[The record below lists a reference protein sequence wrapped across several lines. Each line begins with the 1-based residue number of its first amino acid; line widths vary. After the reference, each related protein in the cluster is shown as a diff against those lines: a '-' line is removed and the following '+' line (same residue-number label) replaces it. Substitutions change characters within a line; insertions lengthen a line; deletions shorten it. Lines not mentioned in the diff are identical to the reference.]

1 MKLIRLAQVGLALAA
16 SAIMVAGPASSASA
30 SGSNVTISKSWGTTT
45 FIPDGDW
52 LYVHDLD
59 ADTYAV
65 HGKIQEYVCANVGCD
80 GYHWVDLRTG
90 CNDNTSIGDDGTEVR
105 HCNYDISENV
115 TVRACEVRSKGGVPY
130 GDWVCSASTKS

>member
-1 MKLIRLAQVGLALAA
+1 MKLKRLAHVGLALAA
-16 SAIMVAGPASSASA
+16 SAIMVVGAESSAAA
-30 SGSNVTISKSWGTTT
+30 SGSNVTISKSWGSTT

-59 ADTYAV
+59 ADGYAV
-65 HGKIQEYVCANVGCD
+65 HGKIQSYVCANAACD
-80 GYHWVDLRTG
+80 GMHWVDLRTG

-105 HCNYDISENV
+105 RCNYDISENL
-115 TVRACEVRSKGGVPY
+115 TVHACQVRSKDGVLN